1 MTSRTALSLLALL
14 LAATLPSPAGEVRT
28 NSIGITLAPISAG
41 SFQMGQ
47 AERQKSFRNPR
58 AVCALC
64 RNCADLWWHPRRQR
78 PKATVRASSRW
89 YAARD

>member
-1 MTSRTALSLLALL
+1 MAKPKDVSMRSYKNKTLLQKFEVAELGN
-14 LAATLPSPAGEVRT
+14 LAGTGPAWLV
-28 NSIGITLAPISAG
+28 TLAPISAG

-64 RNCADLWWHPRRQR
+64 RNCADL
-78 PKATVRASSRW
+78 
-89 YAARD
+89 